1 MKKLWLFLA
10 SILGIIVLCALVMV
24 YCYFNVDHGDKL
36 NGKKDVII
44 MIDGGDNGRYTEA
57 GRLYQE
63 KYGKKVMISPANP
76 KLKDGTILDNVKAV
90 IDAGVNEKD
99 IIKETK
105 STSTYTNA
113 TETLK
118 LMKENNLKSAIVV
131 TSDYHATRTKFIYNR
146 VNKNYGYDIT
156 VLGIKDKDGKKWSE
170 TSNGKHQAFRESFV
184 TPAYWLG
191 LYKVFDL

>member
-63 KYGKKVMISPANP
+63 KYGKKVMISPAIEQKGGLN
-76 KLKDGTILDNVKAV
+76 NVQAV
-90 IDAGVNEKD
+90 KDAGVPD
-99 IIKETK
+99 DAIIKETK

-156 VLGIKDKDGKKWSE
+156 VLGIKDKDGKKWNE